1 MSHLK
6 NALRLVGIC
15 LEFESP
21 VMVYEYV
28 EGIALSDLL
37 YREGNHEDQTR
48 KTLLSWEIDY
58 RLPMRNIKPDKVMID
73 QSSGGAKIVDFSL
86 SISLPLGKLEVE
98 YVVCGKFCYIDPEY
112 VISLL
117 LKR

>member
-58 RLPMRNIKPDKVMID
+58 RLPMRSFL
-73 QSSGGAKIVDFSL
+73 QSFFVIPNLLHPS
-86 SISLPLGKLEVE
+86 SIET
-98 YVVCGKFCYIDPEY
+98 
-112 VISLL
+112 
-117 LKR
+117 